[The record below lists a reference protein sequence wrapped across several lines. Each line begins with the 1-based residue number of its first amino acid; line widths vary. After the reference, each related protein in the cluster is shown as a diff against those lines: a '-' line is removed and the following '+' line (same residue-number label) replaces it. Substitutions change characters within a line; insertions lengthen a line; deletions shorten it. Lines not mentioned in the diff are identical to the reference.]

1 MTGRRKILTP
11 AVRQA
16 EICEFVTQRGEAS
29 VEVLAARFSAS
40 AETIRRDLGLLAK
53 AGHLRK
59 VHGGAKAISPEQ
71 EGAFGVRMRRN
82 SLAKQLIAEKLVK
95 LVKPGMTLFLDTGS
109 TTLICAQA
117 LARVKRLTVI
127 TNGARVAAALAE
139 GTGGAE
145 IYLLGGRYRGDNAQT
160 VGVTALGEID
170 MYHADMAV
178 LTVGAVDETGVSD
191 FSNHESQVAR
201 AMIRASASLTV
212 VADHTKFGRRAPFKL
227 CALEGIDRIVVNQP
241 PEARLQQ
248 ALTQAGVDVCM

>member
-1 MTGRRKILTP
+1 M
-11 AVRQA
+11 RQA
-16 EICEFVTQRGEAS
+16 EICEFITNRGEAS
-29 VEVLAARFSAS
+29 VEVLAARFATS
-40 AETIRRDLGLLAK
+40 AETIRRDLGLLAN
-53 AGHLRK
+53 AGLLRK
-59 VHGGAKAISPEQ
+59 VHGGAKAISAEQ

-82 SLAKQLIAEKLVK
+82 SRAKKLIAERLAK

-109 TTLICAQA
+109 TTLFCAQA

-127 TNGARVAAALAE
+127 TNATRVAAALAE
-139 GTGGAE
+139 GSGGAE

-170 MYHADMAV
+170 MYQADMAV

-212 VADHTKFGRRAPFKL
+212 VADHTKFGRRAPFKVSNL
-227 CALEGIDRIVVNQP
+227 DGIERIVANQAP
-241 PEARLQQ
+241 GAALQQ
-248 ALTQAGVDVCM
+248 ALTRAGVTLCV